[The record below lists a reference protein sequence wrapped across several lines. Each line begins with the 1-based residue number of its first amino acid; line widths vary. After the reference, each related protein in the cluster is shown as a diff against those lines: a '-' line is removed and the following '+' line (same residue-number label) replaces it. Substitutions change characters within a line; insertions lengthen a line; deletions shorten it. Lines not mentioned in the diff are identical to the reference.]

1 MCLHTAAGRVGSQLE
16 VGWAGEELPPSRGF
30 RKSKG
35 KKEGKKN
42 RGSMAG
48 SKTQVQCSSGGTS
61 GRKERR
67 SLLWDRQ
74 RGLCRSLQDLQ
85 KR

>member
-16 VGWAGEELPPSRGF
+16 VGWAGEELPPGRGF
-30 RKSKG
+30 QKSKG
-35 KKEGKKN
+35 KKEGKKT

-48 SKTQVQCSSGGTS
+48 SKTVQCSSGGTS

-67 SLLWDRQ
+67 SLLWDGQ